1 MPTIPQEILLPLVV
15 LIVLWPYL
23 TAHRVRCPD
32 CGELLPRFY
41 SPFKVTRRMW
51 REGGRL
57 CARCGCEANIAGQK
71 VTADTPLE
79 PFPTRRWTT
88 LAFALLLGAVFMA
101 SVRLLSPP
109 MMVAPVAAPP
119 QQAPAVAPV
128 N

>member
-1 MPTIPQEILLPLVV
+1 MRTIPQEIMIPLIV

-23 TAHRVRCPD
+23 TAPRVRCPD

-41 SPFKVTRRMW
+41 SPFKLTRRMW

-57 CARCGCEANIAGQK
+57 CARCGCETNIAGQK

-79 PFPTRRWTT
+79 PFPNRRWTT
-88 LAFALLLGAVFMA
+88 LAFALLIGLGVVA
-101 SVRLLSPP
+101 SVRLIGPT
-109 MMVAPVAAPP
+109 MIAAPVAAPP
-119 QQAPAVAPV
+119 VQAPAVAPV

>member
-1 MPTIPQEILLPLVV
+1 MPTIPQAIQLLLVV
-15 LIVLWPYL
+15 LIVLWPFL
-23 TAHRVRCPD
+23 TAPRLRCPD
-32 CGELLPRFY
+32 CGEMFPRFY
-41 SPFKVTRRMW
+41 SPFKQTRRMW

-88 LAFALLLGAVFMA
+88 LAFALLLGAGFMA

-119 QQAPAVAPV
+119 AQAPAMAPV